1 VSIEFI
7 KAFVALIISG
17 ITIPF
22 LITRIKI
29 TSLKY
34 HTLNLEH
41 YEKLRQLC
49 GKDANENLNTLLVAL
64 NGVTKRALEP
74 KFIEWFLYTP
84 GAYCHIKK
92 FGLCKKYLTIDIVS
106 NKFMWNSKYAQR
118 KNRWKEKASIF
129 LLYTFCGTLGVLPLI
144 SYEPLIA
151 KLGIIPSIFAF
162 LGSILLITLATALLY
177 SLTIMDDAAYL
188 IKTEVN

>member
-1 VSIEFI
+1 MSIEFI
-7 KAFVALIISG
+7 RAFVALIISG

-49 GKDANENLNTLLVAL
+49 GKDANENLTTLLVGL
-64 NGVTKRALEP
+64 NGVTKKALEP

-106 NKFMWNSKYAQR
+106 NKFMWNSKYAER
-118 KNRWKEKASIF
+118 KNRWKEQASIF
-129 LLYTFCGTLGVLPLI
+129 LLYTFCGTMGILPLI
-144 SYEPLIA
+144 SYEPLLA

-162 LGSILLITLATALLY
+162 SGAILLITLAIALLF
-177 SLTIMDDAAYL
+177 SLTIMDDAARL